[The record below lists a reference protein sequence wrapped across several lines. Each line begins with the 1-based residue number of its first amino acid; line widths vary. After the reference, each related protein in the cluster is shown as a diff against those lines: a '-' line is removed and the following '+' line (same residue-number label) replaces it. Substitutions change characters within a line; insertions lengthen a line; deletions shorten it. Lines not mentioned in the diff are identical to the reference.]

1 MLLTD
6 CFLCSV
12 LTLWFFLSL
21 AQCSVRYVLCVC
33 ICNEWV
39 LRTEDLVRRVRYDS
53 LFDVSCLNWWM
64 WLIHWIFHMKQVLVF
79 LMHWFG
85 MYAVICRL
93 CNEKVGVIQ
102 IQCFLGSVDC
112 AC

>member
-1 MLLTD
+1 MGRQPVGAPPGRPPGRGVGGMDKSIPDGMLFIEYE
-6 CFLCSV
+6 CYV
-12 LTLWFFLSL
+12 TLNHL
-21 AQCSVRYVLCVC
+21 AQG
-33 ICNEWV
+33 
-39 LRTEDLVRRVRYDS
+39 LVG
-53 LFDVSCLNWWM
+53 FDVSCLHGWM

-85 MYAVICRL
+85 LYAVICRL

-102 IQCFLGSVDC
+102 IQCFLGSVAC